1 MNNGIEHL
9 NVQNIEVAGFI
20 REVFGYITRFKGQL
34 FILKL
39 EHSLLDHPL
48 FPVLIRDIPL
58 LHKLGVKILIVPGTR
73 KSIDR
78 QLKAWEISS
87 EFHNGVRLTNEEALP
102 LVEQASLGAAQRI
115 MSHLTAGGCHGM
127 QGNWVAARSMGI
139 IDGVDYMRTGRIER
153 IEKNIIEHILSEDYI
168 PIIPPIGWNK
178 IGHAYN
184 ISSTELAMELCKYL
198 TVGKLF
204 FIGSENGICADGLTT
219 GKNTKYLDV
228 TASGVISAL
237 DIEQAQEILDL
248 NPEKLTYTQ
257 VDYLKNAICACKA
270 GANRVHLVSGETQGS
285 VLQEV
290 FSSRGDGTMVYANQ
304 YSSIRPATID
314 DIPDILRIMQD
325 YITKGYLIPRTQESI
340 SDKLQDYVVYA
351 IDNAIHGSG
360 ALHPFEDN
368 TAEVAAI
375 AVAANYRK
383 SGVGAAIVR
392 HLVATARMRGYRMV
406 FLLTTQALDW
416 FYQLGFRD
424 GTLEDLPKTKR
435 DHYNHKRNSRILIM
449 PFGK

>member
-1 MNNGIEHL
+1 
-9 NVQNIEVAGFI
+9 
-20 REVFGYITRFKGQL
+20 
-34 FILKL
+34 
-39 EHSLLDHPL
+39 
-48 FPVLIRDIPL
+48 
-58 LHKLGVKILIVPGTR
+58 
-73 KSIDR
+73 
-78 QLKAWEISS
+78 
-87 EFHNGVRLTNEEALP
+87 
-102 LVEQASLGAAQRI
+102 
-115 MSHLTAGGCHGM
+115 
-127 QGNWVAARSMGI
+127 
-139 IDGVDYMRTGRIER
+139 
-153 IEKNIIEHILSEDYI
+153 
-168 PIIPPIGWNK
+168 
-178 IGHAYN
+178 
-184 ISSTELAMELCKYL
+184 MELCKYL

-204 FIGSENGICADGLTT
+204 FIGSENGIKAEGLAT

-248 NPEKLTYTQ
+248 NPDKLTYTQ

-304 YSSIRPATID
+304 YSSIRPASTD

-351 IDNAIHGSG
+351 IDNVIHGCG

-416 FYQLGFRD
+416 FYQLGFKD

-449 PFGK
+449 PLDK